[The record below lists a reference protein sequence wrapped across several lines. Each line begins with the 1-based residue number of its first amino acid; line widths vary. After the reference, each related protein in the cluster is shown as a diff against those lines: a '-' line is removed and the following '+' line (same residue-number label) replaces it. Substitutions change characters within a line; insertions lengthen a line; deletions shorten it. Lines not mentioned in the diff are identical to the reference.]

1 MRDLIRGELHPE
13 TSGETP
19 DDSGVPTGVDPPP
32 ATKGGQP
39 TPPPIPPPTRRLTS
53 IRLRVRDLAVA
64 KAGNL
69 QPYLFKVLQE
79 QDAGAEVQV
88 TIQVTS
94 GRGIPEDLLDRRIVE
109 AFEQLGITVS
119 WEEG

>member
-1 MRDLIRGELHPE
+1 MGTL
-13 TSGETP
+13 
-19 DDSGVPTGVDPPP
+19 DDSGVPVPVDKPA

-39 TPPPIPPPTRRLTS
+39 APPPIPPPARRLTS
-53 IRLRVRDLAVA
+53 VRLSVRDLAVA

-69 QPYLFKVLQE
+69 QPYLFRVLQE

-94 GRGIPEDLLDRRIVE
+94 ETGIPEDLLDRHIVE
-109 AFEQLGITVS
+109 AFEHS
-119 WEEG
+119 ASR